1 MKKLL
6 YTFAVLTLI
15 FTSCSSDDSD
25 TNSLS
30 GNADANADYNA
41 TNFGI
46 YKGVMVGSSGVVFV
60 NINNDGNVLAKM
72 IVDGNTHN
80 FTTEQSVALGEDTNL
95 TFTNGDEFF
104 TFNVGAGGEDPVISD
119 ISMAGHPYAFAEII
133 KEFSDAQVK
142 CFQGNYSGDSSGVFN
157 LILIEN
163 NFYGLAKPDG
173 SDDAFWI
180 EATADMDGN
189 IEGTFMDGTFT
200 GNIDGNSLDGTWS
213 NIIPESGT
221 WNGDRTL

>member
-60 NINNDGNVLAKM
+60 NINN
-72 IVDGNTHN
+72 
-80 FTTEQSVALGEDTNL
+80 
-95 TFTNGDEFF
+95 
-104 TFNVGAGGEDPVISD
+104 
-119 ISMAGHPYAFAEII
+119 
-133 KEFSDAQVK
+133 
-142 CFQGNYSGDSSGVFN
+142 
-157 LILIEN
+157 
-163 NFYGLAKPDG
+163 
-173 SDDAFWI
+173 
-180 EATADMDGN
+180 
-189 IEGTFMDGTFT
+189 
-200 GNIDGNSLDGTWS
+200 
-213 NIIPESGT
+213 
-221 WNGDRTL
+221 